1 MPIVMTQDRQYG
13 LRSERIN
20 AFRFSTTVEGR
31 SVLHALVGEHSV
43 VVGEFLRRSDA
54 ERHARLMVGESPEDV
69 EIDVEHDYTLGV
81 RLDGLQRANDQAAV
95 VINPDMWARY
105 PSIAKVG
112 AIPAT
117 ISRQELA
124 AQARRVDWAAPDVD
138 AVKRLFVLTM
148 AWGSGMTNGRGP
160 RNTDKALLGGGCT
173 TDALIETRRLVVA
186 GELVAAYHLHRRV
199 AGVGPAFHTK
209 WMWVVGT
216 STSASPRPLVLDSL
230 VWQSLGSDAIK
241 WDSFVAARGSHDWGE
256 RYVAYLH
263 ACEAWAEAESIGAS
277 DGRFT
282 AEDVEFT
289 LFQMAR
295 REVARIKK

>member
-1 MPIVMTQDRQYG
+1 
-13 LRSERIN
+13 
-20 AFRFSTTVEGR
+20 
-31 SVLHALVGEHSV
+31 
-43 VVGEFLRRSDA
+43 
-54 ERHARLMVGESPEDV
+54 MVGEPPEDM

-81 RLDGLQRANDQAAV
+81 RLTGLQRANDQTPV
-95 VINPDMWARY
+95 DINPDTWAKY

-117 ISRQELA
+117 ISRRELA
-124 AQARRVDWAAPDVD
+124 AHAMRVDWTAPDVA
-138 AVKRLFVLTM
+138 AVNRLFVVTM

-160 RNTDKALLGGGCT
+160 RNTAKALLGGGRT
-173 TDALIETRRLVVA
+173 TDALVETRRLVAA
-186 GELVAAYHLHRRV
+186 GELAAAYHLHRRV

-216 STSASPRPLVLDSL
+216 TTSALPRPLILDSF
-230 VWQSLGSDAIK
+230 VWRSLGTDGAN
-241 WDSFVAARGSHDWGE
+241 WDSFIAARGSHDWGE

-277 DGRFT
+277 GGRFT

-289 LFQMAR
+289 LFQIAR
-295 REVARIKK
+295 PK